1 MLTWPAAK
9 EIIPL
14 PAAIPSLRKK
24 VQPMTRAARPP
35 RIGRKNFSHP
45 APETSPAR
53 SSCPFP
59 CNGGG
64 EMRACMS
71 VAARKSSTFDNLLSS
86 RG

>member
-35 RIGRKNFSHP
+35 QDWKEELLPSSPRNLTRQIFLPFS
-45 APETSPAR
+45 
-53 SSCPFP
+53 
-59 CNGGG
+59 
-64 EMRACMS
+64 
-71 VAARKSSTFDNLLSS
+71 L
-86 RG
+86 